1 MWAESIHAIIFQWH
15 MKPPPLRL
23 RLWDICFYSIQS
35 DPYTEIKDE
44 VVSSNNGRFMT
55 QEDIIEDVLSDP
67 NYTYLR
73 TVKPT
78 KGE

>member
-1 MWAESIHAIIFQWH
+1 MRSSTDY
-15 MKPPPLRL
+15 K
-23 RLWDICFYSIQS
+23 LWNT
-35 DPYTEIKDE
+35 YTLKQILAEIKDE